1 MIPLELSHTQN
12 SFEIV
17 GFFRASVQ
25 SVLTRLT
32 LIKFMD
38 TETGRMQSH
47 EKYRGKALSDDLYLS
62 CSDRCF
68 RRMKSLGGDLVPSC
82 GILERQSPENS
93 LFKKKKKFFF
103 NWRRIALKCCIGFCC
118 ITTWISHNYTFIFPF
133 LKTFLWS
140 LESEA
145 LFTGS
150 GWIHRHCWWVSAPW
164 SLGTAVLL

>member
-68 RRMKSLGGDLVPSC
+68 RRMKSLGGGGPCSQLWKPGETVTRKLPF
-82 GILERQSPENS
+82 L
-93 LFKKKKKFFF
+93 KKKKSFF
-103 NWRRIALKCCIGFCC
+103 LIGGELLY
-118 ITTWISHNYTFIFPF
+118 NVV
-133 LKTFLWS
+133 L
-140 LESEA
+140 
-145 LFTGS
+145 
-150 GWIHRHCWWVSAPW
+150 VSA
-164 SLGTAVLL
+164 V